1 MFILKKGHQPGV
13 YVPLRAL
20 FLVLYV
26 LCFSRPRYQ
35 VSVYRT
41 ISPLVFLF
49 VYFFQFKTDKYADL
63 FCILCHISIVSVA
76 KR

>member
-1 MFILKKGHQPGV
+1 MFC
-13 YVPLRAL
+13 AL
-20 FLVLYV
+20 VG
-26 LCFSRPRYQ
+26 Q
-35 VSVYRT
+35 DIRT

-76 KR
+76 KKIKLNHLWIFCVY